1 MKFELTQALEI
12 IEGILK
18 SNVNHAKYDELLEMK
33 KELEQKLQ
41 ELNIAKCD
49 FCDKPCGN
57 DYCSTK
63 EEK

>member
-41 ELNIAKCD
+41 EIDSTKCD
-49 FCDKPCGN
+49 FCTKP
-57 DYCSTK
+57 
-63 EEK
+63 